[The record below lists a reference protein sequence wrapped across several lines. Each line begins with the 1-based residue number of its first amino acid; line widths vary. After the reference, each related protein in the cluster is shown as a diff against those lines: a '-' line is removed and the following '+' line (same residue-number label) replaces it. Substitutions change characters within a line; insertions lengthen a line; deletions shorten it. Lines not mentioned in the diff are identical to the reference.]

1 MRYALFAAVRFNRDA
16 ARHVATKTIHAAFMV
31 VPGGG
36 IFAKTAKTPPLQ
48 SALRGILPQAIV
60 YARAGINGNGEW
72 EDNDAACRVVFIG
85 LQKKITCRSIFE
97 IGYCI
102 LGRGDAVGAGR
113 ELPAHPRVLALT
125 TAANPPPRPPYGFN
139 LLLAAFPLLLGKSV
153 SIM

>member
-72 EDNDAACRVVFIG
+72 EDNDAARRVATSFG
-85 LQKKITCRSIFE
+85 E
-97 IGYCI
+97 
-102 LGRGDAVGAGR
+102 R
-113 ELPAHPRVLALT
+113 ENR
-125 TAANPPPRPPYGFN
+125 
-139 LLLAAFPLLLGKSV
+139 
-153 SIM
+153 I